1 MQRTDL
7 ETWFTHHPD
16 SIHTDPAVLL
26 DQCESEVRDHAH
38 RDAWIHAKEIAEE
51 SLHRFERV
59 FGLPASDIF
68 VTREV
73 CHEIAR
79 ELRRNEPHPEDDAVE
94 WVGSGVLEA
103 LDSDAR
109 RLLQGWL
116 KELAAKEE
124 HSAWREIVYFT
135 DHLARSLIDAGL
147 DVLDISP
154 AKRHWVAD
162 MDEPFK
168 AHLDVPVIAVNDM
181 DDPDEATAALREGR
195 CDLVAVGRQ
204 MIADARW
211 PKLLQAG
218 ELPTTRKCR
227 KCDEGC
233 HGNIARHEPVECVLW
248 DDAELTTYMG

>member
-135 DHLARSLIDAGL
+135 DHLARSLIKKANMTSRLDWDLEHSYPHVAARVARMMIREFDAHVS
-147 DVLDISP
+147 DPAVPAQSTSP
-154 AKRHWVAD
+154 SH
-162 MDEPFK
+162 
-168 AHLDVPVIAVNDM
+168 
-181 DDPDEATAALREGR
+181 
-195 CDLVAVGRQ
+195 
-204 MIADARW
+204 
-211 PKLLQAG
+211 
-218 ELPTTRKCR
+218 
-227 KCDEGC
+227 
-233 HGNIARHEPVECVLW
+233 
-248 DDAELTTYMG
+248 